1 MTGAQSHVYSRGPQE
16 VGGHRGRR
24 KHPGSLWEAPS
35 TPPGLRGLNEKG
47 MWLGFQ
53 PSTHLRIPPSHSPIS
68 SSSAF
73 FIPMPQPTWS
83 PSAPRPFWSLHF
95 GSCRLQ
101 SRPPP
106 PAAHPHRDA
115 RCLPT
120 PAPSGDLR
128 GPLPYSSR
136 RQIFLDAPCC
146 LCRVLGAGETTDL
159 KQSLPH
165 GTPEKRR

>member
-1 MTGAQSHVYSRGPQE
+1 M
-16 VGGHRGRR
+16 
-24 KHPGSLWEAPS
+24 
-35 TPPGLRGLNEKG
+35 
-47 MWLGFQ
+47 
-53 PSTHLRIPPSHSPIS
+53 
-68 SSSAF
+68 
-73 FIPMPQPTWS
+73 FIPGDHRKWGGTDGGGSTLGPCGRLPAPPRSPCFPPTYAS
-83 PSAPRPFWSLHF
+83 PLPTHPSLLPLPSLSQRLSPCGPPVPPRPFWSLHF

-106 PAAHPHRDA
+106 PAAHLHRDA
-115 RCLPT
+115 CCLPT

-136 RQIFLDAPCC
+136 RQIFQDAPCC
-146 LCRVLGAGETTDL
+146 LCRVLGAGETTEL

>member
-16 VGGHRGRR
+16 VGGHRWRR

-35 TPPGLRGLNEKG
+35 TPQVSVLP
-47 MWLGFQ
+47 
-53 PSTHLRIPPSHSPIS
+53 THLRIPPSHSPIS

-73 FIPMPQPTWS
+73 FIPTPQPTWS

-106 PAAHPHRDA
+106 PAAHLHRDA
-115 RCLPT
+115 CCLPT

-136 RQIFLDAPCC
+136 RQIFQDAPCC
-146 LCRVLGAGETTDL
+146 LCRVLGAGETTEL